1 MAKEIP
7 ELFQNVSH
15 RVCSRP
21 KSKVTKQFFYKTWNN
36 SNNNFKHSHVM
47 WHNPNKL
54 IWYNAW
60 PQENNKS
67 LFFCHW
73 SIVFLENRKLC
84 AAKARQFLMSRF
96 RSSQG
101 VSGHVCWCC
110 MVKQDAPCEVHALH
124 SEPRVQCSH
133 LLQGH
138 KLSDHLRLVTHL
150 ILNSFLAL
158 GHSETFHCCQ
168 IFSHTPTL
176 LYNPWGDDPQFK
188 KL

>member
-1 MAKEIP
+1 
-7 ELFQNVSH
+7 
-15 RVCSRP
+15 
-21 KSKVTKQFFYKTWNN
+21 
-36 SNNNFKHSHVM
+36 M

-67 LFFCHW
+67 LFFCNW
-73 SIVFLENRKLC
+73 NIMFLEKQ
-84 AAKARQFLMSRF
+84 KAVCPKSMAILNVTVQVKPRCF
-96 RSSQG
+96 R
-101 VSGHVCWCC
+101 
-110 MVKQDAPCEVHALH
+110 PCLLVLH
-124 SEPRVQCSH
+124 GKAGCTLRSACSELRTKSAVQPPTAWT
-133 LLQGH
+133 Q
-138 KLSDHLRLVTHL
+138 LSDHLRLMTHL